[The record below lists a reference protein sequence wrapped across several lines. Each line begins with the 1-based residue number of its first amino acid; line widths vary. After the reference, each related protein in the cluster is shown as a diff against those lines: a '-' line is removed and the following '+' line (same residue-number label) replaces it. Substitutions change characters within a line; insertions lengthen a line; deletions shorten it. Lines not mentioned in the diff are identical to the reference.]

1 MCAPLLASC
10 LPRSFSYDPED
21 RLQTYQDNLGSQTY
35 RYDPTGN
42 RTGIDYGATSYLYT
56 VATTSNRLTKVVGP
70 VVKTYLY
77 DAAGNPTSDS
87 VITFTWDAAN
97 RLNKI
102 ASGKGSSAV
111 SASYLY
117 NGFGQRLLKT
127 ANVLT
132 NAPWRY
138 VYDEAG
144 HLIGEYDKNNAAR
157 QETVWLGDTPVAV
170 VKQTAP
176 NTQSIYYI
184 QTDHLNTPRVI
195 LNSTNTPVWRW
206 DNSDAFGVG
215 LPDEDPDKD
224 TVKFEYNP
232 RFPGQYF
239 DKETNLHYNGFRDYE
254 PRTGRYPAADPIGL
268 DGGDNVYGYGL
279 NNPISFTDPTGLN
292 PFTAARVGYAVG
304 QSINAALNYGLIAA
318 TGLTLGELIYEAVN
332 SSNNFGPMFNK
343 SPENAND
350 PDGPKAPG
358 KPGEAQGFK
367 DPKGGEKWVPNP
379 NPGRGGSS
387 HGWEDSKGNVW
398 CPTGQRPGRAHG
410 GPGWDV
416 QIPGGDYKNIF
427 PKKK

>member
-1 MCAPLLASC
+1 MCARFNAIVQQNS
-10 LPRSFSYDPED
+10 S
-21 RLQTYQDNLGSQTY
+21 RLTYTLDA
-35 RYDPTGN
+35 TGN
-42 RTGIDYGATSYLYT
+42 RTGIDYNATTYLYT
-56 VATTSNRLTKVVGP
+56 IAATSNRLTKVAGP

-77 DAAGNPTSDS
+77 DAAGNPTSDG

-97 RLNKI
+97 RLNTI

-117 NGFGQRLLKT
+117 NGLGQRLLKT

-157 QETVWLGDTPVAV
+157 QETVWLDDTPVVV

-176 NTQSIYYI
+176 STQTIYFV
-184 QTDHLNTPRVI
+184 QADHLNTPRVI
-195 LNSTNTPVWRW
+195 LNSTNTPIWRW

-254 PRTGRYPAADPIGL
+254 PRTGRYVEADPIGL
-268 DGGDNVYGYGL
+268 AGGL
-279 NNPISFTDPTGLN
+279 NLYAYVEGNPINKVDPLGLKGSFLDWLDIFGKSKCTLLLPKILAADKACDAECTPDSSFPDQVEYMEKYSASFLTEANMKCICAKLGKEICKEAISCVIDTGIDIGIKPL
-292 PFTAARVGYAVG
+292 GG
-304 QSINAALNYGLIAA
+304 Q
-318 TGLTLGELIYEAVN
+318 
-332 SSNNFGPMFNK
+332 
-343 SPENAND
+343 
-350 PDGPKAPG
+350 PG
-358 KPGEAQGFK
+358 KK
-367 DPKGGEKWVPNP
+367 
-379 NPGRGGSS
+379 
-387 HGWEDSKGNVW
+387 
-398 CPTGQRPGRAHG
+398 
-410 GPGWDV
+410 
-416 QIPGGDYKNIF
+416 
-427 PKKK
+427 